1 MFLLV
6 TIKKIGYTFTIVD
19 TLFVKKDFRKRT
31 LQKTPSR
38 AQRRESGAVFF
49 HTLSPEARQ
58 GIKVVVVLMITLVS
72 LLSLFGLAGSV
83 GQGIERTLSVLFGT
97 TRYCA
102 PLFIVLFGIFFIR
115 RVPLI
120 GHVVQITGLVFL
132 VLSFTAL
139 WHLSFPLEEQYTRA
153 LAGQGGGV
161 FGFFLSFSLE
171 SILQF
176 WGALIVILS
185 IFLISFLILVNAS
198 LDDIIEYTKNAI
210 RACVSLILVCARM
223 TGRSEDRR
231 RSTPPSSDTQ
241 DEHLNDTHE
250 NPDFSQ
256 RTVALKEKEYQDA
269 HEQYGGPASAEAT
282 ARYSKKEEEMEIIN
296 KPKRKTAVQIPL
308 DLLNGKQQQPTSG
321 DIKANKLIIQKT
333 LENFGI
339 AVEMGEVNVGPTVT
353 QFTLKPAEGIKLAT
367 ITGLHNDLA
376 LALAA
381 HPIRIEAPIPG
392 RALVGIEVPN
402 QKVALVTLRELLE
415 SDPFKQRKDTL
426 TLALGKDVAGQ
437 TRLSSVL
444 KMPHLLIAGSTGSG
458 KTVCINTVI
467 TTLLFQNSPET
478 LRFILVDPKRVE
490 LSCYNDIPHLLTP
503 VVTDVKKTLNALRWA
518 IGEMERRFDVLSK
531 VGKRDL
537 ASYNAWS
544 EEKIP
549 YIVIVIDELAD
560 IMATC
565 GAEAENLIIRL
576 AQMARAVGIHL
587 ILATQ
592 RPSVDVITGL
602 IKANITSRIAFAV
615 ASQMDSRTILDTS
628 GAERLVGRGD
638 MLFVSADLSKPV
650 RLQGAYLSDEEIER
664 VVACL
669 KESGEPSY
677 QTAVTEKSASGDGTG
692 NFGSDEE
699 DDLLPEAR
707 DIIVQAQ
714 KASASLLQR
723 RLRIG
728 YARAARILDLLEA
741 EGFIGPGD
749 GAKPRRILDQSFDGQ
764 ADDFPSNQTEE
775 EKEDTID
782 RGIY

>member
-1 MFLLV
+1 M
-6 TIKKIGYTFTIVD
+6 
-19 TLFVKKDFRKRT
+19 KKDFRKRT
-31 LQKTPSR
+31 YQRTPSR
-38 AQRRESGAVFF
+38 VQRRESGAVLF
-49 HTLSPEARQ
+49 HALSPSARQ
-58 GIKVVVVLMITLVS
+58 GIKIVIVLMVTLVAV
-72 LLSLFGLAGSV
+72 LSLVDLAGAA
-83 GQGIERTLSVLFGT
+83 GAWIERALSVLLGY
-97 TRYCA
+97 TRYAA
-102 PLFIVLFGIFFIR
+102 PFFIALFGIFFIR
-115 RVPLI
+115 RAPLMSHAIQII
-120 GHVVQITGLVFL
+120 GLAFL
-132 VLSFTAL
+132 LLSFTAA
-139 WHLSFPLEEQYTRA
+139 WHLSIPLEEQYASA
-153 LAGQGGGV
+153 LAGRGGGV
-161 FGFFLSFSLE
+161 IGFFLSFSLE

-185 IFLISFLILVNAS
+185 IFIISFLILVSSS
-198 LDDIIEYTKNAI
+198 LDVIIAQC
-210 RACVSLILVCARM
+210 RAAGAFLAAMLSFFTRHARRVRTSHVAGTPSADQEIGQGLE
-223 TGRSEDRR
+223 TGAG
-231 RSTPPSSDTQ
+231 
-241 DEHLNDTHE
+241 
-250 NPDFSQ
+250 PDFSR
-256 RTVALKEKEYQDA
+256 RTVAIKESSEDVGA
-269 HEQYGGPASAEAT
+269 DIPEPHE
-282 ARYSKKEEEMEIIN
+282 KKDEGMEII
-296 KPKRKTAVQIPL
+296 KAPKRKAVVQIPL
-308 DLLNGKQQQPTSG
+308 DLLNGKQHQPTSG

-367 ITGLHNDLA
+367 LTGLHNDLA

-402 QKVALVTLRELLE
+402 QKVAIVTLRELLE
-415 SDPFKQRKDTL
+415 SDAFKQRKDTL

-458 KTVCINTVI
+458 KTVCINTII
-467 TTLLFQNSPET
+467 TTLLYQNSPET
-478 LRFILVDPKRVE
+478 LRFILIDPKRVE
-490 LSCYNDIPHLLTP
+490 LPCYNDIPHLLTP

-531 VGKRDL
+531 AGKRDL

-560 IMATC
+560 IMATV

-587 ILATQ
+587 VLATQ

-615 ASQMDSRTILDTS
+615 ASQMDSRTILDTA

-650 RLQGAYLSDEEIER
+650 RLQGAYLSDEEIAR

-677 QTAVTEKSASGDGTG
+677 QTAVTEKSTTSDGAGGT
-692 NFGSDEE
+692 GSDEE

-707 DIIVQAQ
+707 EIITQAQ

-749 GAKPRRILDQSFDGQ
+749 GAKPRRIIGQSFDGRV
-764 ADDFPSNQTEE
+764 DDFGPEQTEE
-775 EKEDTID
+775 ERDDAID

>member
-1 MFLLV
+1 M
-6 TIKKIGYTFTIVD
+6 KKN
-19 TLFVKKDFRKRT
+19 FRKQSIR
-31 LQKTPSR
+31 QPSR
-38 AQRRESGAVFF
+38 MQRRESGAVFF
-49 HTLSPEARQ
+49 HELSPEARQ

-72 LLSLFGLAGSV
+72 VLSLFELAGAV
-83 GQGIERTLSVLFGT
+83 GVGIQRALSVLFGY
-97 TRYCA
+97 TRYFV
-102 PLFIVLFGIFFIR
+102 PLFILLFGIFFIR
-115 RVPLI
+115 RVPLM
-120 GHVVQITGLVFL
+120 GHVIQITGLAFL
-132 VLSFTAL
+132 ILSFTAL
-139 WHLSFPLEEQYTRA
+139 WHLSFPLEEQYMSA
-153 LAGQGGGV
+153 VAGRGGGV
-161 FGFFLSFSLE
+161 VGFFLSFSLE

-185 IFLISFLILVNAS
+185 IFIISFLILVNS
-198 LDDIIEYTKNAI
+198 SIDDMIARCKAAGTF
-210 RACVSLILVCARM
+210 CVSLCSFFARM
-223 TGRSEDRR
+223 PKGVARDRR
-231 RSTPPSSDTQ
+231 RGAAPSAQEPEPTQ
-241 DEHLNDTHE
+241 GAGES
-250 NPDFSQ
+250 PDFSR
-256 RTVALKEKEYQDA
+256 RTVALKEKHEEEEDA
-269 HEQYGGPASAEAT
+269 EPVYEG
-282 ARYSKKEEEMEIIN
+282 KKEEEMEII
-296 KPKRKTAVQIPL
+296 KPPKRKTVIQIPL
-308 DLLNGKQQQPTSG
+308 DLLNGKSHQPTSG

-353 QFTLKPAEGIKLAT
+353 QFTLKPAEGIKLAA

-376 LALAA
+376 LSLAA

-402 QKVALVTLRELLE
+402 QKVAIVTLRELLE
-415 SDPFKQRKDTL
+415 SDAFKSRKDSL

-437 TRLSSVL
+437 VRLSSVL

-467 TTLLFQNSPET
+467 TTLLYQNSPET

-503 VVTDVKKTLNALRWA
+503 VVTDVKKTLNVLRWA
-518 IGEMERRFDVLSK
+518 IGEMERRFDVLAK
-531 VGKRDL
+531 AGKRDL
-537 ASYNAWS
+537 ISYNAWS

-549 YIVIVIDELAD
+549 YIIIVIDELAD
-560 IMATC
+560 IMATV
-565 GAEAENLIIRL
+565 GAEAESLIIRL

-650 RLQGAYLSDEEIER
+650 RLQGAFLSDAEIER

-677 QTAVTEKSASGDGTG
+677 QAAVTERVSAGDGAG
-692 NFGSDEE
+692 GGFGSDEE

-707 DIIVQAQ
+707 EIILQAQ

-728 YARAARILDLLEA
+728 YARAARILDLLEN

-749 GAKPRRILDQSFDGQ
+749 GAKPRKVIGHSFDES
-764 ADDFPSNQTEE
+764 ADDLGPQQTEE
-775 EKEDTID
+775 EKDDAID

>member
-1 MFLLV
+1 M
-6 TIKKIGYTFTIVD
+6 
-19 TLFVKKDFRKRT
+19 KKDFRKRIQ
-31 LQKTPSR
+31 QKAPSR
-38 AQRRESGAVFF
+38 VQRRENGAVLFSA
-49 HTLSPEARQ
+49 LSPEARQ
-58 GIKVVVVLMITLVS
+58 GIKIVIVLMITLVS
-72 LLSLFGLAGSV
+72 VLSLFGLAGAIGV
-83 GQGIERTLSVLFGT
+83 GIERALSVLFGA
-97 TRYCA
+97 TRYCV

-115 RVPLI
+115 RVPLM
-120 GHVVQITGLVFL
+120 GHIVQIIGLVFL
-132 VLSFTAL
+132 ILSFTAL
-139 WHLSFPLEEQYTRA
+139 WHLAFPLEEQYARA
-153 LAGQGGGV
+153 VAGTGGGV
-161 FGFFLSFSLE
+161 VGFFLSFSLE
-171 SILQF
+171 SVLQF
-176 WGALIVILS
+176 WGALIVVLS
-185 IFLISFLILVNAS
+185 IFLISFLILVNSS
-198 LDDIIEYTKNAI
+198 LDDIVVYTKNAL
-210 RACVSLILVCARM
+210 RVCASLFSGVARLA
-223 TGRSEDRR
+223 GRAHERR
-231 RSTPPSSDTQ
+231 RLTVSEMVQDDEPSG
-241 DEHLNDTHE
+241 DTH
-250 NPDFSQ
+250 NTTGFSQ
-256 RTVALKEKEYQDA
+256 RTVALKEKEQ
-269 HEQYGGPASAEAT
+269 EEMI
-282 ARYSKKEEEMEIIN
+282 EEERPSGKREDEMEVIN
-296 KPKRKTAVQIPL
+296 KPRRKTAVQIPL

-415 SDPFKQRKDTL
+415 SEPFKQRKDTL

-467 TTLLFQNSPET
+467 TTLLYQNSPET

-677 QTAVTEKSASGDGTG
+677 QTAVTEKSVTG
-692 NFGSDEE
+692 EGVGSFGSDEE

-749 GAKPRRILDQSFDGQ
+749 GAKPRRVLDQSFDGQ
-764 ADDFPSNQTEE
+764 TDDFPPNQTEE